1 MTKISLPNGMVIDF
15 QDAPNEVIEKEITSL
30 RNNRPELFEVQAT
43 EEPFDY
49 GTASLQDIRDRAAG
63 RKKGSSQ
70 EEKLPPLTHPEAEVA
85 NASFQYFYGKADNDA
100 EREKRLLSEFGPNSF
115 ERRGQNNY
123 ILNLDNIAPEIKE
136 KYELPENG
144 TMQVN
149 RKGFSRYDLARF
161 GGEYKGVLTTTLAAG
176 LASTGVGIIP
186 AMGIMGLSAA
196 AGKGVDEYLEH
207 LEGFQEQD
215 LGFGKGEIYRDM
227 AYEAGMMAAG
237 EGIFRGLFGLVR
249 RVIKGPGPKPVEAR
263 VDELVNKGMSNRKAV
278 RFATEEARVA
288 ANRAIRAGARP
299 NIEEATGKAFLGR
312 MQAIYEAILPNRK
325 AARKNSD
332 YVKEIIKK
340 HARGDITEAE
350 ARELLKDQASA
361 ISNMLKETMANPD
374 EAILLANRH
383 LTEVIDQEFKAINKV
398 ITKNL
403 KDEGG
408 PGELSGAFAEDF
420 SLALSDAARLF
431 KQDSA
436 YLYKNAET
444 ALEGSMFNGAPLVK
458 ALDSLTSN
466 IFELAGNQGILGGP
480 LIKLLKDK
488 LAGKAV
494 DAAGKPLSKQFSMS
508 ELNALRSAINAE
520 RNNPMLIGTVASKQA
535 GTLAEAIDQMLVN
548 QQNILGS
555 AIFKSST
562 GIDTIGGAA
571 VKTFQGFQSPAK
583 IQEIRRGYEMLAA
596 ANKHYGDGK
605 ALFSSEAA
613 ELIIKKVEG
622 KTAVDMSEINQF
634 IVNADQPE
642 KLKMWL
648 NIVEPSSKQ
657 IGKIQST
664 EPAVFEAL
672 KTFAERGNVESYNLL
687 RKAEGLEKIIP
698 RIPAW
703 VGNAGTNL
711 ADKAGD
717 AGAKRILKQVAS
729 EMNINVLD
737 ATARRSAPVIKDRIR
752 DMLGNQWLRTSLR
765 NNIDETGT
773 NLGSF
778 ATDFKKIKDS
788 GVAQILFGNNFKRL
802 DEAAKDA
809 LVVNTIKKGDAIK
822 ISQIGDDMYLPAIR
836 EEIGKVQATIA
847 KAKAEG
853 DNVFLKAVS
862 TGRIDDLDTL
872 VTGLLKKGDN
882 ITTLMNSIRVSQGDE
897 VAEAALESIRDMT
910 MARIVNNSFPDG
922 ITPGSIETGAFGEIM
937 ETSIKKMNANSALAN
952 ILGSQKDVDGLLKI
966 AKDAA
971 LVSNQAFKG
980 KAGLAP
986 AVFIAGA
993 GLRLLANPAAFA
1005 GEIATIY
1012 GLGKILRSRLVLNW
1026 FTKPQM
1032 RTGLLREGKGFGLDL
1047 GEDIISYGTR
1057 RRKELI
1063 NQQLRKV
1070 PGLAISESVQAVDES
1085 IPEEF
1090 KQRVSQGINQGIG
1103 SIGAGRD
1110 VLREIETN
1118 KVLGIR

>member
-1 MTKISLPNGMVIDF
+1 MAVVELPSGNQIDF
-15 QDAPNEVIEKEITSL
+15 GDANPETIQNALKKMKEEK
-30 RNNRPELFEVQAT
+30 PELFEVKEESSPVFASDVIAAARKRRAT
-43 EEPFDY
+43 GQTSEDQ
-49 GTASLQDIRDRAAG
+49 G
-63 RKKGSSQ
+63 
-70 EEKLPPLTHPEAEVA
+70 PPLTHPEAEVT
-85 NASFQYFYGKADNDA
+85 NASFQYFYGKADDDE
-100 EREKRLLSEFGPNSF
+100 EREARLASEFGPDSF

-123 ILNLDNIAPEIKE
+123 ILNLDNIAPEIKR

-161 GGEYKGVLTTTLAAG
+161 GGEYKGVLLSTLAAG
-176 LASTGVGIIP
+176 IASTGVGIP
-186 AMGIMGLSAA
+186 ASMLIMGGSAFV
-196 AGKGVDEYLEH
+196 GKGVDEYLEH
-207 LEGFQEQD
+207 LEGFQRQSKTD
-215 LGFGKGEIYRDM
+215 VYKDM

-237 EGIFRGLFGLVR
+237 EGLFRGLFALGR

-278 RFATEEARVA
+278 KFATEEARVA
-288 ANRAIRAGARP
+288 ANRAIRNGARP

-312 MQAIYEAILPNRK
+312 MQAIYEAILPNRN

-332 YVKEIIKK
+332 YVKKIITQQAK
-340 HARGDITEAE
+340 GDITETE
-350 ARELLKDQASA
+350 AKQLLQDQASA

-383 LTEVIDQEFKAINKV
+383 LTEVIEQEFKEINKV

-403 KDEGG
+403 KDEGL
-408 PGELSGAFAEDF
+408 PGELTGAFAEDF

-444 ALEGSMFNGAPLVK
+444 ALEGTSFNSGPLVK

-466 IFELAGNQGILGGP
+466 IFEVAGNQGILGGP

-488 LAGKAV
+488 IAGKAV
-494 DAAGKPLSKQFSMS
+494 DATGKPLSKNFSMA
-508 ELNALRSAINAE
+508 ELNGLRSALNAE

-535 GTLAEAIDQMLVN
+535 GILAQSIDQMLVN

-555 AIFKSST
+555 AVFKSST

-605 ALFSSEAA
+605 AIFSSEAA

-634 IVNADQPE
+634 IVNANQPE

-648 NIVEPSSKQ
+648 NVVTPSNQIV
-657 IGKIQST
+657 GKIQST
-664 EPAVFEAL
+664 EPAIFQSL
-672 KTFAERGNVESYNLL
+672 KTFAEQGNVNAYNVL

-698 RIPAW
+698 RIPQW
-703 VGNAGTNL
+703 VGNASTNI
-711 ADKAGD
+711 ADEAGD
-717 AGAKRILKQVAS
+717 AGAKRILSQVAS
-729 EMNINVLD
+729 EMNINLLD

-778 ATDFKKIKDS
+778 ATEFKKIKDS

-809 LVVNTIKKGDAIK
+809 LVVNTIKTGDAIK
-822 ISQIGDDMYLPAIR
+822 ISQITDDMYLPAIR

-897 VAEAALESIRDMT
+897 AAELALESIRDMT
-910 MARIVNNSFPDG
+910 MARIVNNSFPEG

-952 ILGSQKDVDGLLKI
+952 ILGSQKDVDGLLKV

-1012 GLGKILRSRLVLNW
+1012 GLGKILRSRRVLNW

-1047 GEDIISYGTR
+1047 GEDITSYGTR
-1057 RRKELI
+1057 RRRELT
-1063 NQQLRKV
+1063 NQQLRKA
-1070 PGLAISESVQAVDES
+1070 PAIGISETVQAVDES

-1090 KQRVSQGINQGIG
+1090 KQEVNQGINQG
-1103 SIGAGRD
+1103 IGAGRD

>member
-1 MTKISLPNGMVIDF
+1 MAVVELPSGNQIDF
-15 QDAPNEVIEKEITSL
+15 GDADPETIQNALKQMQKEK
-30 RNNRPELFEVQAT
+30 PELFQVSKEVV
-43 EEPFDY
+43 EEGPSMLP
-49 GTASLQDIRDRAAG
+49 ADIIDRANK
-63 RKKGSSQ
+63 RKATRQTSEDQG
-70 EEKLPPLTHPEAEVA
+70 PPLTHPEAEVA
-85 NASFQYFYGKADNDA
+85 NASFQYFYGKADDDE
-100 EREKRLLSEFGPNSF
+100 EREARLASEFGPDSF

-123 ILNLDNIAPEIKE
+123 ILNLDNIAPEIKR
-136 KYELPENG
+136 KYKLPENG

-161 GGEYKGVLTTTLAAG
+161 GGEYKGVLLSTLAAG
-176 LASTGVGIIP
+176 IASTGVGIP
-186 AMGIMGLSAA
+186 ASMFIMGLSAA

-207 LEGFQEQD
+207 LEGFQRQSKTD
-215 LGFGKGEIYRDM
+215 VYKDM
-227 AYEAGMMAAG
+227 ALEGGLMFAG
-237 EGIFRGLFGLVR
+237 EGLFRGAFALGR

-278 RFATEEARVA
+278 KFATEEARVA
-288 ANRAIRAGARP
+288 ANRAIRNGARP

-332 YVKEIIKK
+332 YVKKIITQQAK
-340 HARGDITEAE
+340 GDITEVE
-350 ARELLKDQASA
+350 AKQLLQDQASA

-383 LTEVIDQEFKAINKV
+383 LTEVIEQEFKEINKV

-403 KDEGG
+403 KDEGL
-408 PGELSGAFAEDF
+408 PGELTGAFAEDF

-444 ALEGSMFNGAPLVK
+444 ALEGTSFNSGPLVK

-466 IFELAGNQGILGGP
+466 IFEVAGNQGILGGP

-488 LAGKAV
+488 IAGKAV
-494 DAAGKPLSKQFSMS
+494 DATGKPLSKNFSMA
-508 ELNALRSAINAE
+508 ELNGLRSALNAE

-535 GTLAEAIDQMLVN
+535 GILAQSIDQMLVN

-555 AIFKSST
+555 AVFKSST

-605 ALFSSEAA
+605 AIFSSEAA

-634 IVNADQPE
+634 IVNANQPE

-648 NIVEPSSKQ
+648 NVVTPSNQIV
-657 IGKIQST
+657 GKIQST
-664 EPAVFEAL
+664 EPAIFQSL
-672 KTFAERGNVESYNLL
+672 KTFAEQGNVDAYNVL

-698 RIPAW
+698 RIPQW
-703 VGNAGTNL
+703 VGNASTNI
-711 ADKAGD
+711 AGEAGD
-717 AGAKRILKQVAS
+717 AGAKRILSQVAS
-729 EMNINVLD
+729 EMNINLLD

-778 ATDFKKIKDS
+778 ATEFNKIKDS

-809 LVVNTIKKGDAIK
+809 LVVNTIKTGDAIK
-822 ISQIGDDMYLPAIR
+822 ISQITDDMYLPAIR

-897 VAEAALESIRDMT
+897 AAELALESIRDMT
-910 MARIVNNSFPDG
+910 MARIVNNSFPEG

-952 ILGSQKDVDGLLKI
+952 ILGSQKDVDGLLKV

-993 GLRLLANPAAFA
+993 GMRLLASPVSFA
-1005 GEIATIY
+1005 GEVATIFT
-1012 GLGKILRSRLVLNW
+1012 LGKVLRSRPVLNW

-1047 GEDIISYGTR
+1047 GEDITSYGTR
-1057 RRKELI
+1057 RRRELT
-1063 NQQLRKV
+1063 NQQIRKV
-1070 PGLAISESVQAVDES
+1070 PAIGISKSVQAVDDN
-1085 IPEEF
+1085 IPEEV
-1090 KQRVSQGINQGIG
+1090 KQNVNQGVNQG
-1103 SIGAGRD
+1103 IGAGRD